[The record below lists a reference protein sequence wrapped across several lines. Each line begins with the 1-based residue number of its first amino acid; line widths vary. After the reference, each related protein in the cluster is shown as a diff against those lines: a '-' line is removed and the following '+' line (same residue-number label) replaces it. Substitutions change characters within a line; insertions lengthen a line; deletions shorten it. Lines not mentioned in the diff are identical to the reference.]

1 MSIQSICS
9 VFQGYCE
16 AYCFRVTVS
25 IQSVCCVFQGY
36 YEAYCFRVT
45 VSIQSVCCVF
55 QGYCSV
61 FGAAL
66 VSIQSVCCV
75 FQGYCE
81 AYCFRVTVS
90 IQSVCCVFQ
99 GYCSVFGAA
108 LVSIQSDR
116 ENSFLAGLI
125 GRDGAGDYVD
135 IIIIIIICLVS
146 RFGLA
151 VRRQAGKRK
160 DLGSIPLRF
169 SFLFKKVVVC
179 GHCLLTL
186 SITSY

>member
-1 MSIQSICS
+1 M
-9 VFQGYCE
+9 
-16 AYCFRVTVS
+16 
-25 IQSVCCVFQGY
+25 
-36 YEAYCFRVT
+36 
-45 VSIQSVCCVF
+45 
-55 QGYCSV
+55 
-61 FGAAL
+61 
-66 VSIQSVCCV
+66 
-75 FQGYCE
+75 
-81 AYCFRVTVS
+81 
-90 IQSVCCVFQ
+90 
-99 GYCSVFGAA
+99 FGAA

-135 IIIIIIICLVS
+135 IIIIIICLVS

-160 DLGSIPLRF
+160 DLGSIPRRF

-179 GHCLLTL
+179 GHCLVTL